1 MKLKVNTLERTW
13 EFEYTETQNSK
24 NNIIIDLTE
33 QTLKDETNL
42 EKDVN
47 ITFKN
52 GIKKGTYRILVEL
65 YDEYDKLK
73 IADYVDFIVD

>member
-73 IADYVDFIVD
+73 TADYVDFIVD